1 MAVDEL
7 RARAMARVTDELDRL
22 RSLGFARLGE
32 LAAGSPHEAAHDDG
46 VTVST
51 RVEAEGERLMV
62 LVEAWRGRRTLAT
75 GGFAMTPDGQA
86 RTPDGEAPLP
96 PPCPPPP
103 RAR

>member
-7 RARAMARVTDELDRL
+7 RARALARVGDELDRL
-22 RSLGFARLGE
+22 RALGFECLGE
-32 LAAGSPHEAAHDDG
+32 MVAGSPHDAAHDDG
-46 VTVST
+46 VTVTT

-86 RTPDGEAPLP
+86 HTPD
-96 PPCPPPP
+96 
-103 RAR
+103 